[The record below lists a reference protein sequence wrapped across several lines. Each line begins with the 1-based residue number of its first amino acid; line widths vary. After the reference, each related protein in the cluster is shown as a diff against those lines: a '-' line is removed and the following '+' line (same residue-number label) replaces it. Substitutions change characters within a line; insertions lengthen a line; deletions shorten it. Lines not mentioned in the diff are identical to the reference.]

1 MDEGQLRQRVAE
13 ARVARIGT
21 LDPRGRVHLVP
32 IVFPAGRG
40 RQSPDDGRGHRP
52 VAGWAYSD

>member
-21 LDPRGRVHLVP
+21 LDERGRVHLVP

-40 RQSPDDGRGHRP
+40 RQSPMMAVDIDQW
-52 VAGWAYSD
+52 AGWAYSD